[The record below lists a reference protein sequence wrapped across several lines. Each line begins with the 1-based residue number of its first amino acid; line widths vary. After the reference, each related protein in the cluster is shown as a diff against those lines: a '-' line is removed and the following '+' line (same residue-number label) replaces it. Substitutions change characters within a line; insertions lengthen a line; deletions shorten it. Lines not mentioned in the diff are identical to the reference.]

1 MNEMKTLRILGI
13 RGLPAA
19 HGGFETFAEHFALF
33 LVDRGWKVIVY
44 CQETGNGPITHDT
57 WKGVDLVR
65 IPVGNDGSLASV
77 VFDWRATRHA
87 AQSKDLCLTLGY
99 NTAVFCARLRL
110 KGITNVINMDG
121 IEWSRAKWGK
131 LAKTWF
137 WMNDWAGCWLGNHLI
152 ADHPEIKRH
161 LTTRAPHDKITTIA
175 YGADPVTSASTAPVE
190 KLGLVPGQYLTL
202 IARPEPENSIL
213 EVVKGFSRQRRG
225 IQLAV
230 LGNYDAGNPYHQEV
244 KRAASDEVKF
254 LGAIYEKETVQ
265 ALRFHCMAYVH
276 GHQVGGTNPSL
287 VEALGAGNA
296 VLAHEN
302 PFNRWVASEGAVYFS
317 GARQFDEVLTGLLAQ
332 PDKLHQMRQH
342 SRARF
347 EQQFTW
353 DKILNEYEA
362 LMLRFLPSPGVPLNH
377 PRPLQ

>member
-213 EVVKGFSRQRRG
+213 EVVKGFSKQRRG